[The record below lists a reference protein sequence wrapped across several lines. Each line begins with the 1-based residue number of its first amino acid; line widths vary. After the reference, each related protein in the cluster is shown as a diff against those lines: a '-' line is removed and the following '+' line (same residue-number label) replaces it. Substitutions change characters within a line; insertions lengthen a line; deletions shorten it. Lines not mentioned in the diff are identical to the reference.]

1 MTSELT
7 SRTAYAVAKAR
18 HRWVWR
24 RSSNGPVVVF
34 SMAKTGSSA
43 VVAGLRNAGID
54 RPFHVHNLDPA
65 FLAAEEAE
73 YRWSGRPWR
82 VWDAQQLH
90 DRPPTPAAPW
100 RVISMVRDP
109 IAQTASA
116 FFQPGLRRGY
126 LEPGATVDDLNARF
140 AGRLDHLPLT
150 WFESHLEPA
159 LGIDV
164 FASDFDPVQGYSI
177 IETPGVR
184 LLLLRSEDQ
193 AVAPK
198 AIAELLGTEHP
209 VEIPRVNVGS
219 EKTYADAYASFLRA
233 LEPTAAQ
240 LDRAYSSRLVRHFYA
255 PDEIAGFRARWTGTH
270 DQTAR

>member
-7 SRTAYAVAKAR
+7 SRAAYTVAKAR
-18 HRWVWR
+18 HRWAR
-24 RSSNGPVVVF
+24 RRTSASPVVVF

-43 VVAGLRNAGID
+43 VVVGLRDAALD
-54 RPFHVHNLDPA
+54 PPFHVHNLDPA
-65 FLAAEEAE
+65 FLAEEEAE

-82 VWDAQQLH
+82 VWDAQRLREQ
-90 DRPPTPAAPW
+90 PPRLDAPW

-116 FFQPGLRRGY
+116 FFQPALRRGY
-126 LEPGATVDDLNARF
+126 LEPGATVDDLHARF

-164 FASDFDPVQGYSI
+164 FASAFDPARGYSI
-177 IETPGVR
+177 IEKPGVR
-184 LLLLRSEDQ
+184 LLLLRSEDL
-193 AVAPK
+193 AVGPK

-209 VEIPRVNVGS
+209 VDIPRVNVGS
-219 EKTYADAYASFLRA
+219 EKTYADIYASFLRSLRPA
-233 LEPTAAQ
+233 PEQ
-240 LDRAYSSRLVRHFYA
+240 LDRIYSSRIVRHFYA
-255 PDEIAGFRARWTGTH
+255 PDEIAAFRARWTATH
-270 DQTAR
+270 DKSAR